1 MKDSNGE
8 NMFNVTDLGTGDLS
22 FDLSLPAN
30 TTCCQCILQV
40 IRYSNSTKHFFP
52 SVSHMKIR
60 RIFTL
65 SLSIILIS

>member
-40 IRYSNSTKHFFP
+40 IRYSNSTKHFF
-52 SVSHMKIR
+52 IAYEN
-60 RIFTL
+60 
-65 SLSIILIS
+65 